1 MMEALVH
8 ALALHRIRDTIRV
21 VNVAV
26 A

>member
-1 MMEALVH
+1 MMEAPVH

-21 VNVAV
+21 VNVAG